1 MSKKVSEKQV
11 RVVDRDGLWGSGT
24 AGLPD
29 EVVASLSNIADAA
42 REGLLALSVTAG
54 LQVMA
59 VMLEDERTRVC
70 GPIHAKL
77 VGREATRGGSTP
89 ASVVLG
95 GRKVSVR
102 RPRARYMDGS
112 GEVPLETWAAF
123 SDESLLDEV
132 VFERMLA
139 GLATRRHEAANEP
152 VGAEVEDS
160 SWGTSKSA
168 VSRRWVRGTQRAL
181 DALLARDL
189 SELDVAVLMIDGVE
203 FAGVTCVVALVITAD
218 GTKVPVGLREGDTEN
233 GRLVKDLLADL
244 VARGLRDDHGLL
256 VVIDG
261 AKALDT
267 AVRAVFG
274 DYALIQRCQLHKRRN
289 VGDYLPKKERGWVE
303 ARMVRA
309 FNHADPDQGLAD
321 ARRLASELEAR
332 WPSAAASLRE
342 GLQDMFTVSRLGI
355 DGRLA
360 KTLTNTNAIESMI
373 SIARTVTARVK
384 RWHDDGKMRQRWCAA
399 GMLEA
404 ERSFRRVKGC
414 KQMPRL
420 VAALRRHT
428 ETVTHQNYDQ
438 DPIAA

>member
-1 MSKKVSEKQV
+1 MSKKVSEKEL
-11 RVVDRDGLWGSGT
+11 RVVDGDDVEGLDS
-24 AGLPD
+24 LDVPD
-29 EVVASLSNIADAA
+29 VVVASLSSIANAA

-59 VMLEDERTRVC
+59 VMLEEERTRVC
-70 GPIHAKL
+70 GPMHAKL
-77 VGREATRGGSTP
+77 AGRDATRGGTTP

-102 RPRARYMDGS
+102 RPRAHYVDG
-112 GEVPLETWAAF
+112 GEVPLGTWAAF

-139 GLATRRHEAANEP
+139 GLATRRHRAANEP
-152 VGAEVEDS
+152 VGEAVEAVS
-160 SWGTSKSA
+160 SGTSKSA
-168 VSRRWVRGTQRAL
+168 VSRRWVRGTQAAL
-181 DALLARDL
+181 DDLLARDL
-189 SELDVAVLMIDGVE
+189 SELEVAVLMIDGVH
-203 FAGVTCVVALVITAD
+203 FAGVCCVVAMVITAD

-233 GRLVKDLLADL
+233 GRLVTDLLADL
-244 VARGLRDDHGLL
+244 VARGLRDDRALL

-267 AVRAVFG
+267 AVRAVF
-274 DYALIQRCQLHKRRN
+274 DKYALIQRCQLHKRRN
-289 VGDYLPKKERGWVE
+289 TTDYLPKKERGWVE

-321 ARRLASELEAR
+321 ARRLATELEAR

-342 GLQDMFTVSRLGI
+342 GLDDMFTVSRLGI

-384 RWHDDGKMRQRWCAA
+384 RWQDDNKMRQRWCAA

-420 VAALRRHT
+420 VAALGRHT
-428 ETVTHQNYDQ
+428 EAVTPQKYDQ
-438 DPIAA
+438 NPIAA

>member
-1 MSKKVSEKQV
+1 VSKKVSKNRL
-11 RVVDRDGLWGSGT
+11 RVVDREDVQEIEACGV
-24 AGLPD
+24 AD
-29 EVVASLSNIADAA
+29 EVVAALSGIADVA

-59 VMLEDERTRVC
+59 TMLEEERTRAC
-70 GPIHAKL
+70 GPMHAKL
-77 VGREATRGGSTP
+77 AGREATRGGTTP

-95 GRKVSVR
+95 GRKVPVR
-102 RPRARYMDGS
+102 RPRARYVDGG
-112 GEVPLETWAAF
+112 GEVMLPAWEAF

-139 GLATRRHEAANEP
+139 GLATRRHHAANEP
-152 VGAEVEDS
+152 MGEAVEAVS
-160 SWGTSKSA
+160 SGTSKSA
-168 VSRRWVRGTQRAL
+168 VSRRWVRGTQAAL
-181 DALLARDL
+181 DELLTRDL
-189 SELDVAVLMIDGVE
+189 SELDVAVLMIDGVN
-203 FAGVTCVVALVITAD
+203 FADTCCVVALVITAD

-244 VARGLRDDHGLL
+244 VARGLRDDQALL

-267 AVRAVFG
+267 AVRAVF
-274 DYALIQRCQLHKRRN
+274 DKYALIQRCQLHKRRN
-289 VGDYLPKKERGWVE
+289 VTDYLPKRERGWVE

-309 FNHADPDQGLAD
+309 FKHADPDQVLAD
-321 ARRLASELEAR
+321 ARRLATELEAR
-332 WPSAAASLRE
+332 WPSAAGSLRE
-342 GLQDMFTVSRLGI
+342 GLEDMFTVSRLGI

-384 RWHDDGKMRQRWCAA
+384 RWHDNNKMRQRWCAA

-404 ERSFRRVKGC
+404 ERSFRRVKGH

-420 VAALRRHT
+420 VAALQRHT
-428 ETVTHQNYDQ
+428 ETVTRHNYDQ
-438 DPIAA
+438 NTVAA